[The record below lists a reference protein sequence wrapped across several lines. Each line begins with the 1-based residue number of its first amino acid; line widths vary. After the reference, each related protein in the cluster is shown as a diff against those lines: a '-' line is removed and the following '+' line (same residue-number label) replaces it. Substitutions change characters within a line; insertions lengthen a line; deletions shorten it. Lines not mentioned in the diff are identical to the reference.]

1 LELGDRQVKRGSFA
15 TKTAAED
22 ALAELVDAASKGTV
36 AHGERQTVA
45 AFIRQWLAD
54 KERGQIRPTT
64 ARLYREHIED
74 YIIPA
79 IGGVRLRDVRPG
91 HIEQVLAFVARPR
104 PGRRSAGP
112 ASVRRVHGTVRSAFG
127 TAKRRRLIA
136 FNPAVDVDL
145 PPAPRPKVRPW
156 EPAELGAFLDHAAAD
171 PFATLFE
178 VIAATGVRRG
188 EALDGPDHLCPSCG
202 GVHRRLLL
210 GPPKTRSGDARI
222 VDLDSGTPGA
232 LIAHRLRQDAERSVW
247 GDTYSD
253 HGLVF
258 AREDGAPMAPERVSK
273 RFAEL
278 AKAVGLRPIRLDL
291 RHGQASLMLAAGV
304 PMAVVSKRLGHSTI
318 ALTADVSRH
327 HTEPARGLEPRT
339 TSLQASPA
347 QAVCSFPVSRR
358 NTGLPHERKPRNERV
373 R

>member
-1 LELGDRQVKRGSFA
+1 
-15 TKTAAED
+15 
-22 ALAELVDAASKGTV
+22 
-36 AHGERQTVA
+36 
-45 AFIRQWLAD
+45 
-54 KERGQIRPTT
+54 
-64 ARLYREHIED
+64 LYREHIED

-304 PMAVVSKRLGHSTI
+304 ADGRCQQ
-318 ALTADVSRH
+318 TARPLNDCADRRCLETSHRAGAGTRTPNH
-327 HTEPARGLEPRT
+327 LITSEPG
-339 TSLQASPA
+339 SSGVQ
-347 QAVCSFPVSRR
+347 FP
-358 NTGLPHERKPRNERV
+358 GIPQKHWAAA
-373 R
+373 